1 MTRYG
6 IDGTS
11 AAGQVGILSLII
23 EDDLIAFMQGDST
36 EITLRFSSI
45 MLADESLSLQPV
57 NGDSLVLTV
66 YNPGYLLSS
75 QREERRQAFRCFPNP
90 VQDGRLNLTAPYP
103 MQEARIYNMLGRE
116 VYRLRSPGTRNWA
129 FRLPGGW
136 PPAYY
141 LLPVYS
147 EGGRV
152 NKQLLFIP

>member
-1 MTRYG
+1 
-6 IDGTS
+6 
-11 AAGQVGILSLII
+11 
-23 EDDLIAFMQGDST
+23 MQGDST

-90 VQDGRLNLTAPYP
+90 VQDGRLNLAAPYP

-116 VYRLRSPGTRNWA
+116 VYRLCSPGTRNWA

-141 LLPVYS
+141 LLRVYS